1 MAVGAILAGIIAA
14 NNCINNFVLIA
25 KFAIKWKVGTGQ
37 R

>member
-1 MAVGAILAGIIAA
+1 MADGAILAGIIAA

-25 KFAIKWKVGTGQ
+25 KFAIKSEMETGQ